1 MPDYNDFNNNVGD
14 VVTGVETVKK
24 KHTGLILGVA
34 AVVTAGAVAVVAGGG
49 VAAYCL
55 SDFVKNQ
62 VKLRIS
68 SPEKYY
74 AWVNEENAN
83 DFAKKV
89 SESYQKGLDKL
100 DEGQSTNISL
110 KYEATDEVKDL
121 IIDEIGLDDEYE
133 EDSQVIDIIQNIDSI
148 AIGAE
153 AQSKDSLID
162 GSVYWDLNDDRLIT
176 CDIASDTSAMEYFVR
191 IPELTEKWLGVDA
204 GKLIE
209 ENTYSDEEKEVI
221 DAYKKAMKDPASV
234 ITPEEIE
241 QEVARYVKVWN
252 DSVGDVSL
260 NKKET
265 VTINDIDMNYAVVS
279 VEIDEKKAN
288 EIAKNFIESAKD
300 DDLLKEIVVDRLEA
314 VSSKEYD
321 EALDNA
327 LDEIKDAA
335 EEEFSDETVTVS
347 TYIDAKGK
355 IRGVKVEGEDEYE
368 EFMIILGKSDDKV
381 RGEAYLLD
389 GDKEPEFEAE
399 LIADG
404 KNDVYTGNI
413 DFTTDDET
421 FTIEFDDYEVVDE
434 EYGYFKANTRFII
447 PDVDDPIAIDFTSDG
462 KSQSI
467 AGDIKIEGKNYGRL
481 TFTFGFQNGADPSVP
496 SKKNAVMISDPDELE
511 DELEEYISEDD
522 VKDFI
527 EEILIKVGFDKDLA
541 KEGAESAAKEIFNS
555 YSNSGYDWDDDD
567 YDYDYDWDDDDNNS
581 SSAKTTT
588 KADSS
593 SSSATTTTKAAST
606 SSEYISPEYD
616 EAYIVVAD
624 KNFDNYYWGYDKGEL
639 AKGSKFVKVKG
650 NGTFTAS
657 IDAGTA
663 DPEGFT
669 VLGVSLSD
677 VTDNASVKINSLK
690 IDGQEIK
697 LSGDA
702 FVENDFGLEAIIY
715 ADESYSSYL
724 TEDSDEFKNAADLSS
739 IGKWKHIDI
748 TFEVTDNEE

>member
-1 MPDYNDFNNNVGD
+1 MSPLMYQGEKVKDNYK
-14 VVTGVETVKK
+14 VVTKAGGTVTEKL
-24 KHTGLILGVA
+24 HFNFVDGMEQSHLELRGVA
-34 AVVTAGAVAVVAGGG
+34 
-49 VAAYCL
+49 
-55 SDFVKNQ
+55 
-62 VKLRIS
+62 
-68 SPEKYY
+68 KYKGKSITLPT
-74 AWVNEENAN
+74 
-83 DFAKKV
+83 KKV
-89 SESYQKGLDKL
+89 ADGVNTTYMLLDAAGLVPLKADGYEAILKQTA
-100 DEGQSTNISL
+100 EGQILYKVNSADVRNSEL
-110 KYEATDEVKDL
+110 K
-121 IIDEIGLDDEYE
+121 GR
-133 EDSQVIDIIQNIDSI
+133 SIQNF
-148 AIGAE
+148 
-153 AQSKDSLID
+153 Q
-162 GSVYWDLNDDRLIT
+162 
-176 CDIASDTSAMEYFVR
+176 
-191 IPELTEKWLGVDA
+191 
-204 GKLIE
+204 
-209 ENTYSDEEKEVI
+209 
-221 DAYKKAMKDPASV
+221 
-234 ITPEEIE
+234 
-241 QEVARYVKVWN
+241 
-252 DSVGDVSL
+252 
-260 NKKET
+260 
-265 VTINDIDMNYAVVS
+265 
-279 VEIDEKKAN
+279 
-288 EIAKNFIESAKD
+288 
-300 DDLLKEIVVDRLEA
+300 
-314 VSSKEYD
+314 
-321 EALDNA
+321 NA
-327 LDEIKDAA
+327 LDEIKYAA

-389 GDKEPEFEAE
+389 GDKEPEFKAE
-399 LIADG
+399 LVADG

-467 AGDIKIEGKNYGRL
+467 AGDIKIEGTNYGRL

-511 DELEEYISEDD
+511 GELEEYVSEDD

-567 YDYDYDWDDDDNNS
+567 YDYDYDWDDDDNYS

-588 KADSS
+588 KAGSS

-606 SSEYISPEYD
+606 SSEYITPEYD

-677 VTDNASVKINSLK
+677 VTDNASIKINSLK